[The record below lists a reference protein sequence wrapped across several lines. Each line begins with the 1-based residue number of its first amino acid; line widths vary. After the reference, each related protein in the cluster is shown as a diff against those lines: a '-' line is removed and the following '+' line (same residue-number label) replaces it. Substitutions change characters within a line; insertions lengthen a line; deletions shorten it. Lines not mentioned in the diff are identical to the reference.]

1 MNIDYLMQYLSRQL
15 HTIVRR
21 YTLSGE
27 NLKTI
32 CERIDFTDHLEKES
46 PELLASLFQYSD
58 SQKFP
63 VIFTEKHSIAY
74 TTVTT
79 DHDLFLIGPVMLMEG
94 AVYRH
99 HLPELKY
106 ISKEWIASL
115 HQCTPYFLL
124 KEALLIH
131 NLFRPQIISMED
143 AFEFNCL
150 NQRVKFEVQKNYTD
164 IVFQNQ
170 EYTFRHNPYDQEIR
184 ELSSIQEGNPEQLS
198 KSWEEDYIGRVGIL
212 AKDSL
217 RHCKNLGIVLV
228 TLGARA
234 AIAGGIMSEVAF
246 SLSDSYINKIEE
258 VTNPETAITLGRQ
271 AEYQYALLVK
281 EQKNL
286 SSHKENESIPDSRI
300 SRCKDFIFSH
310 LHGKISTSDIAAELY
325 MNPSYL
331 SDLFKKKEGITISEY
346 ILQEKIKL
354 VKNMLIYSRYSYSA
368 IANYLGFS
376 SQSYLGARF
385 KKATGLTL
393 HQYREK
399 YGVKEFDL
407 KEK

>member
-27 NLKTI
+27 CIKTV
-32 CERIDFTDHLEKES
+32 CERIDFTDHLENES
-46 PELLASLFQYSD
+46 AKLLTCLLQCSD
-58 SQKFP
+58 SRLSP
-63 VIFTEKHSIAY
+63 VIFTEKHAIAY
-74 TTVTT
+74 TTVFA
-79 DHDLFLIGPVMLMEG
+79 HEEIFLIGPVLLAERT
-94 AVYRH
+94 AYRH
-99 HLPELKY
+99 QLPELKFTP
-106 ISKEWIASL
+106 KKWMDTL
-115 HQCTPYFLL
+115 HRCPARLLL

-131 NLFRPQIISMED
+131 NLFRDRALSMED
-143 AFEFNCL
+143 AMEFNCL
-150 NQRVKFEVQKNYTD
+150 NQRIKFEVQKNFTD

-170 EYTFRHNPYDQEIR
+170 EYTLRHNPYDQEIR
-184 ELSSIQEGNPEQLS
+184 ELSSIQNGEPQQLS
-198 KSWEEDYIGRVGIL
+198 KSWEEDYIGHVGIL

-217 RHCKNLGIVLV
+217 RHGKNLGIVLV

-258 VTNPETAITLGRQ
+258 VSNPEAAISLGRQ
-271 AEYQYALLVK
+271 AEYQYALLVQELK
-281 EQKNL
+281 KK
-286 SSHKENESIPDSRI
+286 SSQKENGAIPDSRI
-300 SRCKDFIFSH
+300 SRCKDYIFSH

-331 SDLFKKKEGITISEY
+331 SDLFKKKEGITISDY

-354 VKNMLIYSRYSYSA
+354 VKNMLVYSRYSYSA

-376 SQSYLGARF
+376 SQSYLGAKF

-399 YGVKEFDL
+399 YGVFI
-407 KEK
+407 